1 MTSDFFSL
9 VLQAL
14 GGGIADTSD
23 PGTQLRK
30 IGIDIM
36 IAGLILQVI
45 SLVVYL
51 AVCADLALRCLR
63 HRSQLDTSPDKVAVR
78 HRVIFKLFLASLLLS
93 TLAILARSIFRAA
106 ELWGGFSGD
115 LWNDETDF
123 LVLDGAMV
131 GLASVLLCALHP
143 GTAFEGQWAGANWNL
158 RKKKGGSG
166 RGNQNP
172 PIGPAKEM
180 KRGWESEGSAYSR

>member
-1 MTSDFFSL
+1 MSSDFMSL

-14 GGGIADTSD
+14 GGGIADTAD
-23 PGTQLRK
+23 PGTHLRT

-36 IAGLILQVI
+36 IAGLVLQVI

-51 AVCADLALRCLR
+51 AVCTDLAVRCLR
-63 HRSQLDTSPDKVAVR
+63 RKSMLDPSPEKVAVR
-78 HRVIFKLFLASLLLS
+78 SRVFFKLFLASLLLS

-123 LVLDGAMV
+123 LILDGAMV
-131 GLASVLLCALHP
+131 SLASLLLCALHP
-143 GTAFEGQWAGANWNL
+143 GTAFKGTWRAANWNL
-158 RKKKGGSG
+158 RKKKGA
-166 RGNQNP
+166 RGQHNP
-172 PIGPAKEM
+172 DIGAPKEM
-180 KRGWESEGSAYSR
+180 QRGWESESSGFHR